1 MGTGANAL
9 VMKQINVQLVRR
21 ALKQM
26 GEGTKL
32 QLAEATGLSTVT
44 VGTVLQRLVEE
55 GSALDV
61 GLVASMG
68 GRPAQLFRYNAEF
81 AHALVLFTHA
91 QDGEDLLR
99 VRVVNL
105 QGAAVYAADAPLA
118 EVELASF
125 EAHIEAAL
133 RAYPTIRAIGF
144 GLPGV
149 EWGGKLLAADY
160 PALAGTAFRAHY
172 HERFG
177 LPVVVHNDVNAAC
190 VGYCRRHAVGDEAAA
205 VYLYFPQKYPPGG
218 GIYLEGKLYRG
229 AGSYAGE
236 VAGMPL
242 GIDWRDATLYES
254 PARICAAIATLIA
267 AVSFLLNPERVILSG
282 PFLGE
287 EALRTIKHLCAAG
300 QPAGSMP
307 QLALAADFAL
317 DYFTGLAAEAL
328 ALLEPPAPISL

>member
-1 MGTGANAL
+1 MSTGANAL
-9 VMKQINVQLVRR
+9 VIKQINVQLVRR
-21 ALKQM
+21 ALKQL
-26 GEGTKL
+26 GDATKQ

-61 GLVASMG
+61 GLAASMG
-68 GRPAQLFRYNAEF
+68 GRPAQLFRYNAAY
-81 AHALVLFTHA
+81 AHALVLFPQA
-91 QDGEDLLR
+91 QDGLDLLR

-105 QGAAVYAADAPLA
+105 CGAVVYHADLPLA
-118 EVELASF
+118 EVELATF
-125 EAHIEAAL
+125 EPHIEAAL
-133 RAYPTIRAIGF
+133 RAFPTIRAIGF

-149 EWGGKLLAADY
+149 EWGGNLLAADY

-172 HERFG
+172 RERFG

-190 VGYCRRHAVGDEAAA
+190 VGYCRRHAVGAETAA

-218 GIYLEGKLYRG
+218 GIYLEGKLYQG

-254 PARICAAIATLIA
+254 PERVGAAIATLIA
-267 AVSFLLNPERVILSG
+267 AISFLLNPERVILSG

-287 EALRTIKHLCAAG
+287 EELRMIKERCAAH
-300 QPAGSMP
+300 QPAGSIP